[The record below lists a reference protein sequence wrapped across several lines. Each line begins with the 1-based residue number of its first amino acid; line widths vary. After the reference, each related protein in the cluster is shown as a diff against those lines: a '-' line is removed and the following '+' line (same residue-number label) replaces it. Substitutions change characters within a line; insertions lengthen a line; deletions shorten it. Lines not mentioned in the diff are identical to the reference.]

1 MHEALRIRPRHKSTP
16 ASTALHLDSPRSN
29 PLERR
34 DADHQAVSRSRL
46 QLASENVKAMLES
59 LGHPV
64 LGSVSCVP
72 AQEGL
77 VLSGTVPSYYLKQ
90 MAQVAALRVAGPVRV
105 VNRLIVTS
113 F

>member
-16 ASTALHLDSPRSN
+16 ATTNPLLDSSRSN

-34 DADHQAVSRSRL
+34 DSDHQAINRSRL
-46 QLASENVKAMLES
+46 QLASENVKATLES
-59 LGHPV
+59 LGYPV
-64 LGSVSCVP
+64 LGSVSCAVG
-72 AQEGL
+72 QEGL
-77 VLSGTVPSYYLKQ
+77 VLSGAVPSYYLKQ
-90 MAQVAALRVAGPVRV
+90 MAQVAALRVAGSVRV